1 MIIVVMLFGI
11 MMVMIVMMMMMMI
24 RVYNFSI
31 HHYYTLYNNFI
42 QFVGKMK
49 ALLKN
54 VLTNNEKG
62 RPILI
67 GTTSVETSEEM
78 IIALKDI
85 GVNGK
90 LLNAR
95 PENVERESDIIA
107 QAGRLN
113 SVTVSTNM
121 AGRGTDIIIGK

>member
-1 MIIVVMLFGI
+1 MILIHVDI
-11 MMVMIVMMMMMMI
+11 KI
-24 RVYNFSI
+24 SI
-31 HHYYTLYNNFI
+31 HFLHFNMLL
-42 QFVGKMK
+42 VGKMK

-54 VLTNNEKG
+54 VLTNHEKG

-78 IIALKDI
+78 IVALKDI
-85 GVNGK
+85 GVVGK

-95 PENVERESDIIA
+95 PENVERESDIVA

-121 AGRGTDIIIGK
+121 AGRGTDIILGD